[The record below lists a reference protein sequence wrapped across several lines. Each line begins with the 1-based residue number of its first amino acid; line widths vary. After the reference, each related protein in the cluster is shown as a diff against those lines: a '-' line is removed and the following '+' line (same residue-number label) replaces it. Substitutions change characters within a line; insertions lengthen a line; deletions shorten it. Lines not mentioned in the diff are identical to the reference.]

1 LLTALKRRVAA
12 SSLGMTVVSTAMRD
26 EAYRLGL
33 RPPRLRV
40 LPMGVDLHDRFT
52 VDPTVRRDTDH
63 LLFVG
68 RLVPKKGLRYLLDA
82 MPRVISRRP
91 GVVLEIVGFGPEE
104 DALRMQAKALGI
116 AKHVRFLGAMPQDAL
131 PALYRRASL
140 FVAPFIRDASGN
152 QEGLPVVLM
161 EAIGCGC
168 PVLVGDVAGVA
179 DLLGEHHRQASV
191 KADDADALAS
201 AIIDILDQPALAAER
216 TAEIRAAA
224 VDSINWDVI
233 AGRYG
238 DLLESVL
245 PPAGS

>member
-1 LLTALKRRVAA
+1 
-12 SSLGMTVVSTAMRD
+12 
-26 EAYRLGL
+26 
-33 RPPRLRV
+33 
-40 LPMGVDLHDRFT
+40 
-52 VDPTVRRDTDH
+52 
-63 LLFVG
+63 
-68 RLVPKKGLRYLLDA
+68 
-82 MPRVISRRP
+82 
-91 GVVLEIVGFGPEE
+91 VVLEIVGFGPEE

-161 EAIGCGC
+161 EAIGCGS

>member
-1 LLTALKRRVAA
+1 
-12 SSLGMTVVSTAMRD
+12 
-26 EAYRLGL
+26 
-33 RPPRLRV
+33 
-40 LPMGVDLHDRFT
+40 
-52 VDPTVRRDTDH
+52 
-63 LLFVG
+63 
-68 RLVPKKGLRYLLDA
+68 
-82 MPRVISRRP
+82 
-91 GVVLEIVGFGPEE
+91 VVLEIVGFGPEE

-191 KADDADALAS
+191 KADDIALLADKVV
-201 AIIDILDQPALAAER
+201 DILEHPAVAAER
-216 TAEIRAAA
+216 TAAIRAAA
-224 VDSINWDVI
+224 LGSIDWNVI
-233 AGRYG
+233 AHGYG

-245 PPAGS
+245 PAKEF